1 MKNILCFG
9 DSNTWG
15 YTPGTARR
23 YAPNQRWTGV
33 MQAALGTDY
42 RVLEDGLNARTTV
55 YEDPWSPWRVGK
67 EALPIA
73 LVAQKPLDLLI
84 LMLGTNDLKFTDAFG
99 AAKGAETLIGV
110 AQMVQARKESSPVFP
125 NGLKILLVS
134 PILID
139 PCVAKDPYGTLRGGA
154 GESRRCAEFFR
165 HAAEVKGAAFFDAA
179 TVAHPSQIDGV
190 HMEPESH
197 RALGL
202 ALAGEARRLI
212 GAEIERSDRNE
223 G

>member
-15 YTPGTARR
+15 YTPGTAAR
-23 YAPNQRWTGV
+23 YAQDVRYTGV
-33 MQAALGTDY
+33 MQAALGSDY
-42 RVLEDGLNARTTV
+42 RILEDGLNARTTV
-55 YEDPWSPWRVGK
+55 YEDPWSPWRLGK

-73 LVAQKPLDLLI
+73 LVAQKPLDLLV

-99 AAKGAETLIGV
+99 AAKGAETLISL
-110 AQMVQARKESSPVFP
+110 AQMVQARKESSLVFP

-134 PILID
+134 PILLD
-139 PCVAKDPYGTLRGGA
+139 PVVANDPYGTLRNGA
-154 GESRRCAEFFR
+154 EESKKFAYYFS
-165 HAAEVKGAAFFDAA
+165 HVAQAKNVAFFDAA
-179 TVAHPSQIDGV
+179 SVAKPSKIDGI

-202 ALAGEARRLI
+202 ALAEEVRRLTQ
-212 GAEIERSDRNE
+212 D
-223 G
+223 

>member
-15 YTPGTARR
+15 YAPGTAVR
-23 YAPNQRWTGV
+23 YAQDVRYTGV
-33 MQAALGTDY
+33 MQAALGSDY
-42 RVLEDGLNARTTV
+42 RILEDGLNARTTV
-55 YEDPWSPWRVGK
+55 YEDPWSPWRLGK

-73 LVAQKPLDLLI
+73 LVAQKPLDLLV

-99 AAKGAETLIGV
+99 AAKGAETLISL
-110 AQMVQARKESSPVFP
+110 AQMVQARKESSLVFP

-134 PILID
+134 PILLD
-139 PCVAKDPYGTLRGGA
+139 PVVANDPYGTLRNGA
-154 GESRRCAEFFR
+154 EESKKFACYFSHVAQTKN
-165 HAAEVKGAAFFDAA
+165 VAFFDAA
-179 TVAHPSQIDGV
+179 SVAKPSKIDGV

-202 ALAGEARRLI
+202 ALAEEVRRLTQ
-212 GAEIERSDRNE
+212 D
-223 G
+223 

>member
-1 MKNILCFG
+1 MKNVLCFG

-15 YTPGTARR
+15 FTPGTGVR
-23 YAPNQRWTGV
+23 YAPDQRWTGV
-33 MQAALGTDY
+33 MQSALGRDY

-73 LVAQKPLDLLI
+73 LVAQKPLDLLV

-125 NGLKILLVS
+125 NGLKVLLVS

-139 PCVAKDPYGTLRGGA
+139 PAVANDPYGTLRNGA
-154 GESRRCAEFFR
+154 EESRSFARYFR
-165 HAAEVKGAAFFDAA
+165 FAAEKKGAAFFDAA
-179 TVAHPSQIDGV
+179 TVARPSTVDGI

-202 ALAGEARRLI
+202 ALAEQV
-212 GAEIERSDRNE
+212 RNLLE